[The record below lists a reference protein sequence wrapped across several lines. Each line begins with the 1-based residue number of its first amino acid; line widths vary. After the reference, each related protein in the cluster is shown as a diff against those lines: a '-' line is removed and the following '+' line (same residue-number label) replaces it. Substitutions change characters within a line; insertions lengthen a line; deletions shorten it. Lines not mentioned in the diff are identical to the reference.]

1 MKELPAFARRI
12 PGFDGKSFTDKI
24 EIFAWYLHEILGKAK
39 FTAVDVAEC
48 FDVAH
53 SAKPANVHS
62 LLGKL
67 CEKKPVRML
76 RDTGGYRLTGGVRD
90 QIGRNIGARATS
102 VATTALLAALV
113 PKVTNVAQQTFLT
126 ETITCFNQKAYRAT
140 IVMAWNLAYAHVCD
154 VIHNKHAAAFDAQ
167 RKLVFPKLPPLSKRT
182 DFEDYKE
189 SQVIEICRGA
199 RILDASVCKVLS
211 EKLNKR
217 NSAAHPS
224 SVVVTVVQA
233 EDVITDLL
241 NNVVLNPSV

>member
-102 VATTALLAALV
+102 VATTATCRTGSKGYERS
-113 PKVTNVAQQTFLT
+113 PTNVSNRDNYLFQPKSISGNHRYGVEPRIRSCMRCYPQQARCRVRRPT
-126 ETITCFNQKAYRAT
+126 ETRLPEAT
-140 IVMAWNLAYAHVCD
+140 APFQAHG
-154 VIHNKHAAAFDAQ
+154 
-167 RKLVFPKLPPLSKRT
+167 L
-182 DFEDYKE
+182 
-189 SQVIEICRGA
+189 RGLQGIA
-199 RILDASVCKVLS
+199 GD
-211 EKLNKR
+211 
-217 NSAAHPS
+217 
-224 SVVVTVVQA
+224 
-233 EDVITDLL
+233 
-241 NNVVLNPSV
+241 